1 MRNFGSLIVLTAT
14 VTLLISG
21 QLFADAEIKQYAE
34 GEIDVNRLKSEVRE
48 PDFAMY
54 VSGGGSFFSQN
65 TGSTIGEGA
74 AFRFAVGIQHNKWFG
89 TELFSAKAPSLETK
103 AVVADLSENTDQYVS
118 HFDIKTQPNKYLG
131 ILGRLS
137 IDVRK
142 RFSLIGNFGVAKF
155 TAHRVVANV
164 TVDDEDDLNLLP
176 YGNRDGGVK
185 GYSPVVS
192 LGFEMPFPDIKSE
205 HGSAELTLTRM
216 YDDEVESWSLNL
228 SLKYTH

>member
-1 MRNFGSLIVLTAT
+1 MRYFGSLKVLTAT
-14 VTLLISG
+14 VALLISG
-21 QLFADAEIKQYAE
+21 QLVADVEIKQYAE
-34 GEIDVNRLKSEVRE
+34 GEIDVNRLKSQVRE

-74 AFRFAVGIQHNKWFG
+74 AFRFALGIQHNKWFG

-103 AVVADLSENTDQYVS
+103 TVAADLSESTDQYIS
-118 HFDIKTQPNKYLG
+118 RFNIETQPNKYLG

-137 IDVRK
+137 IDVSE
-142 RFSLIGNFGVAKF
+142 RFSLVGKFGVAKYS
-155 TAHRVVANV
+155 AHRVDADV
-164 TVDDEDDLNLLP
+164 TDDEDDLNLVA

-205 HGSAELTLTRM
+205 HGSAELMLTRM
-216 YDDEVESWSLNL
+216 YDDKVESWSLNL